1 MLTFTTG
8 TNRGRRKQNDARVP
22 MTDPT
27 PSTAVLFEIAEPH
40 IALVTINRPE
50 ARNAVNGAVAA
61 GLEAAVERVE
71 ADPDLW
77 AAILTG
83 AGPHAFCAGA
93 DLKEVSAGRGAALA
107 TKKGGFGGF
116 VRAPRTKLW
125 IAAAQ
130 GHALAGGL
138 ELLLSC
144 DLSVV
149 AETANFGL
157 PEVKRSL
164 VAGAGGVFRLPRAL
178 PRAIALE
185 MIATGDPIPATR
197 ALQFGLVNAMVP
209 APQVIAAALALAR
222 RVTVNAPI
230 AVRESLGVA
239 RQAYDRGEAELWDIS
254 GAASNRVWAT
264 EDFQEGPRAFVEKR
278 PPRWVGR

>member
-1 MLTFTTG
+1 M
-8 TNRGRRKQNDARVP
+8 A
-22 MTDPT
+22 DPAQ
-27 PSTAVLFEIAEPH
+27 PGAVLFEVIEPH

-77 AAILTG
+77 VAILTG

-93 DLKEVSAGRGAALA
+93 DLKEVSGGRGAALA
-107 TKKGGFGGF
+107 TAKGGFGGF
-116 VRAPRTKLW
+116 VRAYRTKLW

-138 ELLLSC
+138 ELLLTC
-144 DLSVV
+144 DLAV
-149 AETANFGL
+149 AADTANLGL

-164 VAGAGGVFRLPRAL
+164 VAGAGGVFRLPRAI

-185 MIATGDPIPATR
+185 MIATGDPIPAAK
-197 ALQFGLVNAMVP
+197 ALHHGLINAAVP
-209 APQVIAAALALAR
+209 ADKVLETALGLAR

-230 AVRESLGVA
+230 AVREALGVA
-239 RQAYDRGEAELWDIS
+239 RQAYDLTEAELWDLS
-254 GAASNRVWAT
+254 NAASGRVRET

-278 PPRWVGR
+278 APNWVGR

>member
-1 MLTFTTG
+1 M
-8 TNRGRRKQNDARVP
+8 TNPVQPG
-22 MTDPT
+22 
-27 PSTAVLFEIAEPH
+27 AVLFEIVEPH

-77 AAILTG
+77 VAILTG

-93 DLKEVSAGRGAALA
+93 DLKEVSNGRGAALA
-107 TKKGGFGGF
+107 TAKGGFGGF
-116 VRAPRTKLW
+116 VRAKRGKLW

-149 AETANFGL
+149 ANSANLGL

-164 VAGAGGVFRLPRAL
+164 VAGAGGVFRLPRAI
-178 PRAIALE
+178 PKAIALE
-185 MIATGDPIPATR
+185 MVTTGDPISAER
-197 ALQFGLVNAMVP
+197 AAHFGLVNAVVP
-209 APQVIAAALALAR
+209 ANDVIATALTLAR
-222 RVTVNAPI
+222 RITVNAPI
-230 AVRESLGVA
+230 AVRESLGVV
-239 RQAYDRGEAELWDIS
+239 RQAYDLTEAELWDVCA
-254 GAASNRVWAT
+254 AASQRVRET
-264 EDFQEGPRAFVEKR
+264 EDFKEGPRAFVEKR
-278 PPRWVGR
+278 APNWVGR